1 MYPSPETPSYGVF
14 IENHVRKMEADH
26 GIRFELLVS
35 PTKPDDARGRLLKYA
50 EIYASLLPKLFRPFD
65 LVHLHYPSPV
75 FAPVALPPAL
85 LRNKPLVITSHGG
98 DINMPPLTGAKRI
111 LVSQILKRAD
121 AVIAVSKDI
130 ARLLDVLGVPA
141 DRMQVIDMGC
151 DLSLF
156 TYALGDEK
164 RRLKQEL
171 SLDPDRAAILF
182 VGELIPRKG
191 GDLFLDALSKLP
203 EARASTILIA
213 GDGVERNNLEAHP
226 LAPKVNFLGAMPQRR
241 LAKYFAAADVFVFPT
256 RNEPLGLVTL
266 EAMASGA
273 AVVASRVGGVPEI
286 VEHEKNGLLF
296 EPERVDQISHHL
308 ARVLRDRELRE
319 RLARAGLETA
329 KAHSLDRQVSRIV
342 DIYKSLV

>member
-14 IENHVRKMEADH
+14 IESHVRKMEAEH

-35 PTKPDDARGRLLKYA
+35 PTKPQDTRGRILKYA
-50 EIYASLLPKLFRPFD
+50 ELYASLVPKMVRPFD
-65 LVHLHYPSPV
+65 LVHLHYPSPI
-75 FAPVALPPAL
+75 FAPLAVPPSL

-98 DINMPPLTGAKRI
+98 DITMPPVTGAKRV

-121 AVIAVSKDI
+121 AVIAVSRDI
-130 ARLLDVLGVPA
+130 ARKLDVLGVPA
-141 DRMQVIDMGC
+141 DRLHVINTGC

-171 SLDPDRAAILF
+171 ELDPDRAAIIF

-203 EARASTILIA
+203 EAQASTILIA
-213 GDGVERNNLEAHP
+213 GDGEERARLEAHP
-226 LAPKVNFLGAMPQRR
+226 LAPKVKFLGSMPQRR
-241 LAKYFAAADVFVFPT
+241 LARYFAASDVFVFPT
-256 RNEPLGLVTL
+256 RDEPLGLVTL

-273 AVVASRVGGVPEI
+273 AVVAARIGGVQEL

-296 EPERVDQISHHL
+296 EVERVDQIAHHL

-319 RLARAGLETA
+319 RLARAGLATA
-329 KAHSLDRQVSRIV
+329 KESSLDRQVSRV
-342 DIYKSLV
+342 VELYRSLI